1 MSDIQPAARSRE
13 SYLVFGSPQ
22 LLDAEIDEVVTTLR
36 SGWIGTGPKVARF
49 EEEFATYIGTPHAVA
64 LGSCTAAL
72 HLALVTLGLK
82 PGEEVIVPAMTFA
95 ATANVVVHAGATPVF
110 ADVDRLSQCLDP
122 DDVVRRL
129 TPRTRALIPV
139 HFAGRACDM
148 ASLMDIAR
156 AHNLRVVED
165 CAHAIETLWQGR
177 HVGTIGD
184 VGAFSFYVTKNVV
197 TGEGGMLTTTDAS
210 QAARAKTL
218 GLHGMSADA
227 WKRFSDEGFKQ
238 YEVVEPG
245 FKYNLT
251 DLQAAIGLHQLA
263 RVEAN
268 LERRNDIWARY
279 DEAFADLPVLVPAP
293 EEPGTRHARHL
304 YTVMLDLDRLSVDR
318 DAFQAELH
326 RRRIGTGIHYRALHL
341 HAYYRD
347 TYGYGRGDLPNAE
360 WISDRTIS
368 LPLSPKLSD
377 DDVAD
382 VISAVTSILEGARH

>member
-1 MSDIQPAARSRE
+1 
-13 SYLVFGSPQ
+13 
-22 LLDAEIDEVVTTLR
+22 
-36 SGWIGTGPKVARF
+36 
-49 EEEFATYIGTPHAVA
+49 
-64 LGSCTAAL
+64 
-72 HLALVTLGLK
+72 
-82 PGEEVIVPAMTFA
+82 
-95 ATANVVVHAGATPVF
+95 
-110 ADVDRLSQCLDP
+110 
-122 DDVVRRL
+122 
-129 TPRTRALIPV
+129 
-139 HFAGRACDM
+139 M
-148 ASLMDIAR
+148 ASLMEIAR
-156 AHNLRVVED
+156 AHDLRVVED

-268 LERRNDIWARY
+268 LERRNQIWARY
-279 DEAFADLPVLVPAP
+279 DEAFADLPVFVPAP
-293 EEPGTRHARHL
+293 QEPGTRHARHL
-304 YTVMLDLDRLSVDR
+304 YTLMLDLDRLSIDR
-318 DAFQAELH
+318 DAVQAELH

-377 DDVAD
+377 DDVDD
-382 VISAVTSILEGARH
+382 VISAVTSILVAARR